1 MVPCFGAD
9 TEICAYLASHLGC
22 IVLDA
27 DYRKAPQ
34 NPFPAAPQDALD
46 VCLYVLAH
54 TELYD
59 ANRISLG
66 GCSAGGSIALAA
78 AASLGPEKICAVCTI
93 APATDFRIQS
103 TRKARDAGRHRSAL
117 PPWATRY
124 FGV

>member
-1 MVPCFGAD
+1 M
-9 TEICAYLASHLGC
+9 
-22 IVLDA
+22 DA

-54 TELYD
+54 PELYD
-59 ANRISLG
+59 LKKISLG

-78 AASLGPEKICAVCTI
+78 AASLGPEKINAVCTI
-93 APATDFRIQS
+93 APATDFRMQS
-103 TRKARDAGRHRSAL
+103 GPRKARDAGRHRSAL
-117 PPWATRY
+117 PPWATRF